1 MTERLSDRLAALIE
15 QMKESDR
22 RMQELT
28 EKYISDAG
36 KHLDEM
42 KAIIDD

>member
-1 MTERLSDRLAALIE
+1 MTERLSLRLRNLIE

-28 EKYISDAG
+28 EKYISLASE
-36 KHLDEM
+36 HLDQM